1 MECEKIKSPIDIK
14 FSSQYNHDS
23 LMDSLIDILKDESIP
38 ESERKSELKKA
49 AEKAYDEYKLDSYEF
64 AVLMNKVNRE

>member
-1 MECEKIKSPIDIK
+1 
-14 FSSQYNHDS
+14 
-23 LMDSLIDILKDESIP
+23 MDSLIDILKDESIP